1 MELGRG
7 KLSRFVKKIFSKIYL
22 FRARGQSS
30 KMQGG
35 DPYGAIRLGGQGVLE
50 ILAIT
55 TTCMNYE

>member
-7 KLSRFVKKIFSKIYL
+7 KLSHFVTKFSSKIYL

-35 DPYGAIRLGGQGVLE
+35 DPYGAIRLGGRGVLE
-50 ILAIT
+50 KFGYYYYL
-55 TTCMNYE
+55 YVKL